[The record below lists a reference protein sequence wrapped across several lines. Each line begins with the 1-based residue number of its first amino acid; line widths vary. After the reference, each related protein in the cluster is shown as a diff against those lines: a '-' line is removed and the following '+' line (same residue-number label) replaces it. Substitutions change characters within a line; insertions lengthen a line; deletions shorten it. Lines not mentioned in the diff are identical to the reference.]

1 MLVSSHVTPL
11 RSVGSMP
18 LRPIVDVFG
27 VVSRVTEF
35 LRASSKRVEKLESL
49 IHNVPNSS
57 LARKKRLQTLS
68 ETRCVERHDTI

>member
-18 LRPIVDVFG
+18 LKPIVDVFG
-27 VVSRVTEF
+27 VVSRVT

-57 LARKKRLQTLS
+57 LARKKRLQTLC